1 MTDPAEHLECYL
13 VGGAVRDQLLGI
25 DRADLDWLVIG
36 ASEDE
41 MTRRGFKSVGRDFPV
56 FLHPKSHQE
65 YALAR
70 RERKIAPGHRGFE
83 TDTRPEVT
91 LEEDLSRRDLTINA
105 MARSRDGVLIDPYG
119 GQADLGRKIL
129 RHVSDAFIEDPVR
142 VLRVARFAARYHH
155 LGFSVAPETLDLMQ
169 AIVVSG
175 ETRALVAERV
185 WQELRLALAENTPA
199 EFFRVLQACGALGP
213 VLPEIQALFGVPQP
227 PEHHPEGDAGQH
239 TLMVLD
245 AATRLSDDTRVRFAA
260 LVHDLGKGTTPRDQW
275 PRHIGHEKRGLRL
288 VKSLC
293 KRLRVPEDHQRL
305 ALAVTEYHLLMHK
318 LEELRPE
325 TVLKL
330 LAGLD
335 AFRNPDRVESFIL
348 ACEADAQGRGARAVK
363 PYTSSPQLRTYLAA
377 ITALDLGDLGDSDLD
392 HKARAR
398 EVRRRRLSAIRAVKA
413 TWPASGSAS
422 C

>member
-1 MTDPAEHLECYL
+1 MTDPAEQLECYL
-13 VGGAVRDQLLGI
+13 VGGAVRDQLLGL

-36 ASEDE
+36 ASGDE
-41 MTRRGFKSVGRDFPV
+41 MTRLGFKSVGRDFPV

-70 RERKIAPGHRGFE
+70 RERKIAPGYRGFE
-83 TDTRPEVT
+83 TDTGPEVT

-119 GQADLGRKIL
+119 GQADLDRKIL

-142 VLRVARFAARYHH
+142 VLRVARFTARYHH
-155 LGFSVAPETLDLMQ
+155 LGFTVAPETLELMQ
-169 AIVVSG
+169 TVVERG
-175 ETRALVAERV
+175 ETQALVAERV
-185 WQELRLALAENTPA
+185 WQELRLALGENTPA
-199 EFFRVLQACGALGP
+199 EFFRVLHACGALGS

-245 AATRLSDDTRVRFAA
+245 AAARLSDDTRVRFAA
-260 LVHDLGKGTTPRDQW
+260 LVHDLGKGTTPRHQW
-275 PRHIGHEKRGLRL
+275 PRHIGHEKRGLKL
-288 VKSLC
+288 VKGLC
-293 KRLRVPEDHQRL
+293 QRLRIPEDHQRL

-318 LEELRPE
+318 LRELRPE

-330 LAGLD
+330 LAGVD
-335 AFRNPDRVESFIL
+335 AFRNPDRVEPFIL
-348 ACEADAQGRGARAVK
+348 ACEADAQGRGARVMK
-363 PYTSSPQLRTYLAA
+363 PYNSAPQLRAYLAA

-392 HKARAR
+392 HRARAR
-398 EVRRRRLSAIRAVKA
+398 EVQRRRLSAIRAVKA
-413 TWPASGSAS
+413 A
-422 C
+422 

>member
-1 MTDPAEHLECYL
+1 
-13 VGGAVRDQLLGI
+13 
-25 DRADLDWLVIG
+25 
-36 ASEDE
+36 
-41 MTRRGFKSVGRDFPV
+41 
-56 FLHPKSHQE
+56 
-65 YALAR
+65 
-70 RERKIAPGHRGFE
+70 
-83 TDTRPEVT
+83 
-91 LEEDLSRRDLTINA
+91 
-105 MARSRDGVLIDPYG
+105 
-119 GQADLGRKIL
+119 
-129 RHVSDAFIEDPVR
+129 
-142 VLRVARFAARYHH
+142 
-155 LGFSVAPETLDLMQ
+155 MQ

-185 WQELRLALAENTPA
+185 WQELRLALGENTPA

-260 LVHDLGKGTTPRDQW
+260 LVHDLGKGTTPHDQW
-275 PRHIGHEKRGLRL
+275 PRHIGHEKRGLKL
-288 VKSLC
+288 VKGLC
-293 KRLRVPEDHQRL
+293 QRLRVPEDHQRL

-335 AFRNPDRVESFIL
+335 AFRNPDRVEPFIL

-363 PYTSSPQLRTYLAA
+363 PYTSAPQLRTYLAA